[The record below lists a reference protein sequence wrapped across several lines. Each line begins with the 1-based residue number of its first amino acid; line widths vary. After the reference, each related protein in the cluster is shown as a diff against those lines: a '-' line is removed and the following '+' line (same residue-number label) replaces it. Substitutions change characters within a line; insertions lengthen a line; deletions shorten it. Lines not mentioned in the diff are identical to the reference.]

1 MKLLLYRA
9 LKVDTVAWALGS
21 DRIMPECKNNHIK
34 LDLPKISAPK
44 DVIDAHDY
52 LMNKNFNYSFAICF

>member
-1 MKLLLYRA
+1 

-21 DRIMPECKNNHIK
+21 DRIMPECKNNDIK

-44 DVIDAHDY
+44 DIIDADGCV
-52 LMNKNFNYSFAICF
+52 MNKNFNYNFAKCF